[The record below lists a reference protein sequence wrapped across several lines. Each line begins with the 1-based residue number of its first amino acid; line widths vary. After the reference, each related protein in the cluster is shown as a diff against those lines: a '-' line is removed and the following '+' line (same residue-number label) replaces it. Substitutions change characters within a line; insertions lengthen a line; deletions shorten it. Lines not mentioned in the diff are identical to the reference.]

1 MGPGQHQQRRWH
13 FCAGGLLLV
22 CCARGPAPD
31 PKSAP
36 RSNAVNPASPA
47 ETVGKRRWLL
57 WGTPQRAEA
66 RALLVPGPARQTQR
80 FALAGTPEWSG
91 DGSLFAACGA
101 GELALFRVGDQ
112 GPVAMNQPAGPCFHM
127 SWAPS
132 GRELIVRRDE
142 LGTAWS
148 WFGDA
153 AQPAQV
159 VELTTLGGPHS
170 RRRPSW
176 SADQSHLSLHNHWD
190 TGEIVRLPQNGQTLS
205 VTPPPPLPS
214 ERWKNCAWSPAGNKL
229 ACFVRGFKQVN
240 KRRINDGFAIV
251 LRDLDLPPD
260 QPAVEVE
267 RLATNQQPTRLAWA
281 GPNFI
286 VYGLPARIDP
296 RSGTRDAHGG
306 SLNVVRAE
314 ANQTSTLIEPSVHVW
329 EVAPGRSPRLAY
341 LGDCPGG
348 HGACLVELDNAGPT
362 SERLLARGDFWS
374 LEWSRSGQRLLIRNP
389 GTLLLVEDVAS
400 PKAQARRIARVPS
413 NTRID
418 GKFSPDG
425 TWVEMATK
433 PMNYRLDT
441 PPPARFEPPPPRT
454 AGLWHVPTRSR
465 VELNSR
471 DVQVLKLFWA
481 PDDSAF
487 VSLSVSRDSRDLSL
501 VQIQGSKLGTP
512 QLLESAR
519 DLYDVW
525 VVWQPRRAH

>member
-36 RSNAVNPASPA
+36 RSNTVKPASPA
-47 ETVGKRRWLL
+47 ETAGKRRWLL
-57 WGTPQRAEA
+57 WGTPQGAEA
-66 RALLVPGPARQTQR
+66 RALLVPGPAVQTRR

-101 GELALFRVGDQ
+101 GELALFRVADQ
-112 GPVAMNQPAGPCFHM
+112 GPVAMNQAGPCFHM

-132 GRELIVRRDE
+132 GRELMVRRDE
-142 LGTAWS
+142 LGTAWW

-159 VELTTLGGPHS
+159 VELTTKGGQHN
-170 RRRPSW
+170 RRLPNW
-176 SADQSHLSLHNHWD
+176 SADQSQLSLHNHWD
-190 TGEIVRLPQNGQTLS
+190 TGELVRLPQNGQTLS
-205 VTPPPPLPS
+205 VTPPPPPDGG
-214 ERWKNCAWSPAGNKL
+214 RFTDCAWSPAGNKL
-229 ACFVRGFKQVN
+229 ACVVQGGKKVN
-240 KRRINDGFAIV
+240 RPPVNGAFRIM
-251 LRDLDLPPD
+251 LRDLGLPPD
-260 QPAVEVE
+260 QPPVEVE
-267 RLATNQQPTRLAWA
+267 QLITNEKPTRLAWA

-286 VYGLPARIDP
+286 VYGLPSRIDL
-296 RSGTRDAHGG
+296 RSGMRDPHGG

-314 ANQTSTLIEPSVHVW
+314 AAQTSTLIEPSVHVW
-329 EVAPGRSPRLAY
+329 EVSPGPSPRLAY
-341 LGDCPGG
+341 LGNCPGG
-348 HGACLVELDNAGPT
+348 HGACLVAIDDAGP
-362 SERLLARGDFWS
+362 SPERLLARGDFSS
-374 LEWSRSGQRLLIRNP
+374 LEWSRSGQRLLIRNS

-400 PKAQARRIARVPS
+400 PQAKAQRIAHVPS
-413 NTRID
+413 DTRVD

-425 TWVEMATK
+425 TWVEMATE
-433 PMNYRLDT
+433 PMTYKLS
-441 PPPARFEPPPPRT
+441 PPPPVRKGPPPPRT
-454 AGLWHVPTRSR
+454 ASLWHIPTRSR
-465 VELNSR
+465 V
-471 DVQVLKLFWA
+471 DVQVSKLLFWA

-487 VSLSVSRDSRDLSL
+487 ASLSVGRDSRDLSL

-525 VVWQPRRAH
+525 VVWQPWRVH